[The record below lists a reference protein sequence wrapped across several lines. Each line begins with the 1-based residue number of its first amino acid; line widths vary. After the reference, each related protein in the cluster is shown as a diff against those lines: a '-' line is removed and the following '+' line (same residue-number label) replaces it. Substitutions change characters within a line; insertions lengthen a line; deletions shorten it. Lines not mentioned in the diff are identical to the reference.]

1 MTLPNI
7 TSGSTV
13 FVDANIFI
21 YAFAPDPILGP
32 HCEEL
37 LDRIEL
43 QDIKGVT
50 SSQVLSDVAH
60 RLMSLE
66 ACATLGWSYAGVA
79 AKMLRHPHE
88 IQKLTRF
95 RQAVEAISAIGV
107 KVFSVSAR
115 HVEIA
120 AALSQQHGL
129 LSNDSLVLAMM
140 NEHGV
145 SQLASHDADFDRV
158 PGLVRFLPR

>member
-1 MTLPNI
+1 MTLPDI
-7 TSGSTV
+7 TRGSTV

-21 YAFAPDPILGP
+21 YAFAPDPLLGP

-37 LDRIEL
+37 LDRIEF
-43 QDIKGVT
+43 QDIQGVT

-66 ACATLGWSYAGVA
+66 ACATLGWSYAGIA

-107 KVFSVSAR
+107 KVLPVSAR
-115 HVEIA
+115 HVETA
-120 AALSQQHGL
+120 AALSQKHGL

-140 NEHGV
+140 QEHGL
-145 SQLASHDADFDRV
+145 SQLASHNIDFDRV
-158 PGLVRFLPR
+158 PGIIRFSPR